1 MAMLEEHRNAVYNY
15 FAPRLGKEATQAML
29 SYFPARDVDEPAT
42 KADVALV
49 RAEIELVRS
58 EIELVRSE
66 IELVRSE
73 IEVVRSEIEVVRAES
88 TAVEARLQAHIE
100 RTAREVTTQLTN
112 RMLTVAGLGLAAITG
127 LLAVFT

>member
-29 SYFPARDVDEPAT
+29 SHFPARDVDEPAT
-42 KADVALV
+42 KADVGSA

-66 IELVRSE
+66 ID
-73 IEVVRSEIEVVRAES
+73 VVRAEIK
-88 TAVEARLQAHIE
+88 AVEARLQADIE
-100 RTAREVTTQLTN
+100 RSAREVTTQLTN
-112 RMLTVAGLGLAAITG
+112 RMLTVAALGLAAITG
-127 LLAVFT
+127 LLALFT

>member
-29 SYFPARDVDEPAT
+29 SQFPARDVDEPAT
-42 KADVALV
+42 KADVGLA

-58 EIELVRSE
+58 EID
-66 IELVRSE
+66 
-73 IEVVRSEIEVVRAES
+73 VVRAEIK
-88 TAVEARLQAHIE
+88 AVEARLQADIE
-100 RTAREVTTQLTN
+100 RSAREVTTQLTN

-127 LLAVFT
+127 LLALFT